1 MGVKEHKY
9 HAVKNIQC
17 AVLTVSDSRTE
28 ENDDS
33 GRTIIDALKKNDHGV
48 GHYEIIK
55 DDKAQINDEISSLL
69 ADSKIQAI
77 IVNGGTGIGNRD
89 VTYEAVTPLLEK
101 ELKGFGELFRALS
114 YKEIGSAAMMSR
126 AFAGVA
132 KGKLVLCMPGSP
144 NACVLGMREL
154 IIPELGHMVWEVT
167 K

>member
-1 MGVKEHKY
+1 MGVKEHKC
-9 HAVKNIQC
+9 HAVENVQC
-17 AVLTVSDSRTE
+17 AVLTVSDTRTE

-33 GRTIIDALKKNDHGV
+33 GKTIIDALRKNDHEV

-55 DDKAQINDEISSLL
+55 DDKAQINGVLSSLL
-69 ADSKIQAI
+69 QDTKIQAI
-77 IVNGGTGIGNRD
+77 IVNGGTGIGSRD
-89 VTYEAVTPLLEK
+89 VTYEALTPLLEK

-132 KGKLVLCMPGSP
+132 KGKLLLCMPGSP
-144 NACVLGMREL
+144 NACALGMKEL